1 MQVSGLLLRW
11 GCCSPQKVVGPHQ
24 KKPQVHQLLK
34 AVKKGDLEIVEAL
47 VSAGAELNTTDNTGM
62 AALHWAV
69 AKENLKI
76 VQLLLDSR
84 VDLDARDCEANT
96 ALHWAVYKGNVEIVE
111 LLLAKG
117 ADVNVTCKY
126 ELTALH
132 LAVTNGSVDIVKALV
147 IAGAYVAAADN
158 IAECRALHLAVLK
171 VDLEIVEL
179 LLAKGAD
186 VNVTNKVGRTPVQ
199 IAAFYGYS
207 DIVQALVIAGADL
220 TDNDGNTALYWAKR
234 VIRLFNMHDYQ
245 VRVKKAIEA
254 GKKELIAQLG
264 ALEHDHMWG
273 EKSRGKLAALCN
285 KESKE
290 NNHNRGDVLNNPD
303 LQRYIWEFN
312 KNNKPSLRLKKAR
325 QYSAEAATKIQAGF
339 RGFKGR
345 NIAKEAKEAAA
356 TKIQ

>member
-126 ELTALH
+126 EFTVLH

-147 IAGAYVAAADN
+147 IAGADVAAADN

-220 TDNDGNTALYWAKR
+220 TDNDGLTALD
-234 VIRLFNMHDYQ
+234 L
-245 VRVKKAIEA
+245 VKDRDHSNIKNAIEA
-254 GKKELIAQLG
+254 GKTELIAQLG
-264 ALEHDHMWG
+264 ALEKEHI
-273 EKSRGKLAALCN
+273 EKSVELIDSLRKSL
-285 KESKE
+285 
-290 NNHNRGDVLNNPD
+290 
-303 LQRYIWEFN
+303 F
-312 KNNKPSLRLKKAR
+312 KPSNTNNQDFLNKLLGNNTGKRILGLCFLEPKLRLEKAR
-325 QYSAEAATKIQAGF
+325 QYSAEAATKI
-339 RGFKGR
+339 
-345 NIAKEAKEAAA
+345 
-356 TKIQ
+356 